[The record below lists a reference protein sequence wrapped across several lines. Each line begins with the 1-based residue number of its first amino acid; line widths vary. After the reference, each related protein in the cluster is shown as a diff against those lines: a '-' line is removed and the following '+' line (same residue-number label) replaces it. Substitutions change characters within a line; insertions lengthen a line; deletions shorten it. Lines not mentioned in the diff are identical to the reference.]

1 MLELGIEKYIPI
13 DPLHAPSVS
22 ATPSFMFFGEE
33 FETDENFSKLRNLF
47 LDFFHAEVCDY
58 KNLQSLEH
66 VISLTAREEKIYF
79 RVYQIK
85 LKNSGSKIPK
95 VELHLAG
102 PSIDFVLRRTKFAS
116 RDLIQMATKHPK
128 PTVFAKQKNI
138 EHNELRGKYGQIHM
152 PRQDLSEI
160 SLRKRKKADLSDDGG
175 KKNKASLESK
185 NESQKP
191 KKKQKTE
198 TNVDI

>member
-1 MLELGIEKYIPI
+1 MQIRLNFCLKKTTQVYLCLTVIQKKRPHNLVVGRLFDHHILDMIELGIENYIPI
-13 DPLHAPSVS
+13 DPTHAPSVT

-33 FETDENFSKLRNLF
+33 FETVENFSKLRNLF

-66 VISLTAREEKIYF
+66 VISLTAREGKIFF

-116 RDLIQMATKHPK
+116 RDLIQTANKHPK
-128 PTVFAKQKNI
+128 PTVFPKQK
-138 EHNELRGKYGQIHM
+138 KY
-152 PRQDLSEI
+152 
-160 SLRKRKKADLSDDGG
+160 
-175 KKNKASLESK
+175 
-185 NESQKP
+185 
-191 KKKQKTE
+191 
-198 TNVDI
+198 